1 MSSDDIFKSEKEL
14 IMTNIRTKAQ
24 IEKIREAGRIV
35 AACHENLRKIIR
47 PGITTFAIDKFVDE
61 FITSH
66 NAIPAQKGYHGYPYA
81 ACTSVNDEICHGM
94 PSKYVLKE
102 GDIVKVDMVVNKNGW
117 MGDSAW
123 CYAVGDISPVA
134 KKLMAVTKE
143 CLDIGISKAV
153 DKNRLGD
160 IGYYIQR
167 HAEKNGFSVVRDFT
181 GHGIGNSM
189 HEDPAILHYGHK
201 DRGMRIQEGMVFT
214 IEPMI
219 NEGDYDLYVDE
230 DNGWTAYTSDGSL
243 SVQYEHT
250 IAITS
255 NGPEILTKQE

>member
-24 IEKIREAGRIV
+24 IEKIREAGKIV
-35 AACHENLRKIIR
+35 AACHENIRKIIK
-47 PGITTFAIDKFVDE
+47 PGITTLTIDNFVDE
-61 FITSH
+61 FIKSH

-81 ACTSVNDEICHGM
+81 SCTSVNDEICHGM

-102 GDIVKVDMVVNKNGW
+102 GNIVKVDMVVNKNGW

-189 HEDPAILHYGHK
+189 HEDPAILHYGQK